1 MQCPN
6 PECGA
11 TVDDGAHVCPHCGTA
26 LTAKRSERRGIEDPT
41 PAALV
46 GRARK
51 LATAS
56 LILGIVACAL
66 PWAGSAALNALGFQ
80 AEWRPPFVGT
90 LLPVSYLLFAGA
102 TIASLVIA
110 LAAIVAGHL
119 AIARGGGTRRSLIG
133 ALVIYPAGALIILFC
148 PLLVGLHI
156 PQGILFIGM
165 LAFPSLFVAL
175 AAFVFVHIA
184 VTRFRR
190 VPQTGGATWRPV
202 LGTLLGYLNIAL
214 IALLALAFFGK
225 GRHNSDSAICGNS
238 LKQIGRVLQVE
249 YVNEIE
255 GQFYPPLSSQPGVLM
270 FAADEVPQKDVI
282 GPLLTCPTIRYADQ
296 PTTGP
301 ASPFDDQSYFYLGY
315 AVLNDDDVE
324 AFAQAYRERLAEIE
338 KPEGRVF
345 HEDLV
350 VQIGGRTRVLHRL
363 REGVE
368 RVLISEDAAP
378 SNDVAAAAR
387 IQNEIPVLIER
398 DLGGHIE
405 YLGNPATPIRVAKVL
420 YMSGD
425 VRFVP
430 SGKWPV
436 TEKTQRIL
444 AELAKSPPQ

>member
-1 MQCPN
+1 MTDQ
-6 PECGA
+6 
-11 TVDDGAHVCPHCGTA
+11 D
-26 LTAKRSERRGIEDPT
+26 AKETLAETSSI
-41 PAALV
+41 

-56 LILGIVACAL
+56 MMLGILACFL

-80 AEWRPPFVGT
+80 AQWRPPFVGT
-90 LLPVSYLLFAGA
+90 LFPVSYLPFAGA
-102 TIASLVIA
+102 TIASLVMA
-110 LAAIVAGHL
+110 LAAIVTGHL

-133 ALVIYPAGALIILFC
+133 ALIIYPAGAVIILFC

-156 PQGILFIGM
+156 PQGVLFIGM
-165 LAFPSLFVAL
+165 LMFPSLFAAL
-175 AAFVFVHIA
+175 AAFVLVHIA
-184 VTRFRR
+184 ITRFRR
-190 VPQTGGATWRPV
+190 VPQTGGVIWRPV
-202 LGTLLGYLNIAL
+202 LGTLLSYLNIAL

-225 GRHNSDSAICGNS
+225 GRHSSDNAVCGGN
-238 LKQIGRVLQVE
+238 LKQIGYVLRQ
-249 YVNEIE
+249 YSNEVK
-255 GQFYPPLSSQPGVLM
+255 GAYFPPLSSQPGVLM
-270 FAADEVPQKDVI
+270 FAADEIPKKDVI
-282 GPLLTCPTIRYADQ
+282 GPLLTCPTTRYAEQ

-324 AFAQAYRERLAEIE
+324 AFAKAYRERLAEVE
-338 KPEGRVF
+338 SPEGRAF

-368 RVLISEDAAP
+368 NVLLAESAAP
-378 SNDVAAAAR
+378 TDEVAATAR

-405 YLGNPATPIRVAKVL
+405 YLEGSATPIRVAKVL

-425 VRFVP
+425 VRVVP

>member
-1 MQCPN
+1 MTDQ
-6 PECGA
+6 
-11 TVDDGAHVCPHCGTA
+11 D
-26 LTAKRSERRGIEDPT
+26 AKETLAETSSI
-41 PAALV
+41 
-46 GRARK
+46 GRARE
-51 LATAS
+51 LAGAS
-56 LILGIVACAL
+56 VILGVLACSL
-66 PWAGSAALNALGFQ
+66 PWAVAAFLNALGFQ
-80 AEWRPPFVGT
+80 AQWRPPFVGT
-90 LLPVSYLLFAGA
+90 LLPISYLPFAGA
-102 TIASLVIA
+102 TIASLVMA

-133 ALVIYPAGALIILFC
+133 ALVIYPAGALIILFS

-156 PQGILFIGM
+156 PQGVLFIGM
-165 LAFPSLFVAL
+165 LAFPSLFAAL
-175 AAFVFVHIA
+175 AAFVLVHIA
-184 VTRFRR
+184 ITRFRR
-190 VPQTGGATWRPV
+190 VPQTGGVIWRPV
-202 LGTLLGYLNIAL
+202 LGTLLSYLNIAL

-225 GRHNSDSAICGNS
+225 GRHSSDNAVCGGN
-238 LKQIGRVLQVE
+238 LNQIGRVLRIE
-249 YVNEIE
+249 YVNEIK

-270 FAADEVPQKDVI
+270 FAADEIPKKDVI

-324 AFAQAYRERLAEIE
+324 SFAQAYRERLAEIE
-338 KPEGRVF
+338 KPEGRAF

-368 RVLISEDAAP
+368 NVLLAESAAP
-378 SNDVAAAAR
+378 TDEVAATAR

-405 YLGNPATPIRVAKVL
+405 YLEDSATPIRVAKVL

-444 AELAKSPPQ
+444 AELAK